1 MSRATS
7 KFEFTPWNATT
18 FFFPLCIQAA
28 SQGLTYPLVGGVV
41 AHGAGA
47 AAEYSAF
54 SQGLMILFFLGT
66 LGYGLISTGMVYAKD
81 RVGYRRFI
89 QVNTIVLLLEIAI
102 QILLALPGIAPIV
115 FGRLLGL
122 AGEQLEVARWSML
135 CAMPAQIG
143 FMLRNI
149 PQVVLYNEH
158 RTGMANAATIL
169 RIVLTAAIAPLF
181 YGCGLVGWQWG
192 CVCLSLPVLLEAGV
206 MMWIARP
213 SMQRLPLRTSGERR
227 PTLGRIF
234 MFNIPLSLGG
244 MFLMFAIFMLNAII
258 NRTPSG
264 KEMLAVHLIAVGLIN
279 PLSYGALRNQA
290 VAIGFPQR
298 DEHDHRTFWF
308 AVVSGLCLSLVLL
321 VVQIPAVSSWYF
333 SHIQNL
339 ADWQVPQACQT
350 LWVAMLFPVL
360 QAMRGHAEGLAALRK
375 RPNAVL
381 AGQAVFFGV
390 LVAVLMILF
399 ELEVPG
405 YLMGIL
411 ALCAASAGSFITIR
425 VGLALARLEETHD
438 LPEVARCK
446 GSRVPERR
454 V

>member
-1 MSRATS
+1 MSRAAS
-7 KFEFTPWNATT
+7 KFDFTPWNATT
-18 FFFPLCIQAA
+18 FFLPLCIQAA
-28 SQGLTYPLVGGVV
+28 SQGLTYPLVGVV
-41 AHGAGA
+41 VSHGIGE

-54 SQGLMILFFLGT
+54 SQGLMIMFFLGT
-66 LGYGLISTGMVYAKD
+66 LGYGLITTGMVYAKD
-81 RVGYRRFI
+81 KIGFRRFT
-89 QVNTIVLLLEIAI
+89 QANTIILLLEVAI
-102 QILLALPGIAPIV
+102 QITLALPWVAPIV

-122 AGEQLEVARWSML
+122 SGEQLEVARWSML
-135 CAMPAQIG
+135 CSMPAQIG

-169 RIVLTAAIAPLF
+169 RIIVTAAIAPIF
-181 YGCGLVGWQWG
+181 YWCGLVGWQWG
-192 CVCLSLPVLLEAGV
+192 CVCLSLPVLLEAAV

-213 SMQRLPLRTSGERR
+213 SMARLPLRNSGERR
-227 PTLGRIF
+227 PTLGRVF
-234 MFNIPLSLGG
+234 LFNIPLSLGG

-264 KEMLAVHLIAVGLIN
+264 KEMLAVHLIAVGLLN

-298 DEHDHRTFWF
+298 DERDHRTFWF

-321 VVQIPAVSSWYF
+321 IAQIPAVSTWYF
-333 SHIQNL
+333 GQIQNL
-339 ADWQVPQACQT
+339 AAWQIPQARQT

-390 LVAVLMILF
+390 LVAVLVVLF
-399 ELEVPG
+399 GLEVPG

-411 ALCAASAGSFITIR
+411 SLCAASAASFATIR
-425 VGLALARLEETHD
+425 IGLALARLEETHD
-438 LPEVARCK
+438 LPTNR
-446 GSRVPERR
+446 P
-454 V
+454 